1 MPKKKIAYITNNIAP
16 FRVMLLDELAKHAEV
31 TLFYVHEIEA
41 GVKAEYVKL
50 RPVRTNLQ
58 SITELGLFQTFQML
72 KEMDMVFFDG
82 YTGWEKMFLMSG
94 MWLTRRQYAISVD
107 GIINHSNISLK
118 QRLLDFIKYVALSK
132 AEFVLSTNTPT
143 DVYIQQLAPKAK
155 IKRHIFSTLSQDDL
169 KRIAVV
175 DSDTIFDKYQIK
187 KGEKN
192 LLFVGKFLKEKGV
205 SELLAFMKEQRAGT
219 SIQLIMVG
227 GTKEELS
234 IFETDIPPNIHI
246 IPFLEKLD
254 ILELMR
260 VVDLFVLPTYSD
272 TWGLVIVEALSAGV
286 PIVSTNRC
294 NAALEFIKDGKN
306 GYLMKEL
313 NKEELASKLNEAL
326 KLNSA
331 QVALYDRKLMGNYNL
346 EGAAKNIMDI
356 LEGSHV

>member
-50 RPVRTNLQ
+50 RPVRTKLQ

-82 YTGWEKMFLMSG
+82 YTGWKKMFLMSS

-118 QRLLDFIKYVALSK
+118 QRLLDFIKSVALSK

-143 DVYIQQLAPKAK
+143 DAYIQQLAPKAK
-155 IKRHIFSTLSQDDL
+155 IKRHIFSTLSQDDF
-169 KRIAVV
+169 KNMIEVA
-175 DSDTIFDKYQIK
+175 SDTVFTRYSIRKS
-187 KGEKN
+187 EKN
-192 LLFVGKFLKEKGV
+192 LLFVGRFIKEKGV
-205 SELLAFMKEQRAGT
+205 IELLSFMKEQKSDP

-227 GTKEELS
+227 GTKEELEA
-234 IFETDIPPNIHI
+234 FEKDLPSNIHI
-246 IPFLEKLD
+246 IPFLEKLE

-260 VVDLFVLPTYSD
+260 ATDVFVLPTHSD
-272 TWGLVIVEALSAGV
+272 TWGLVIVEALSAGI
-286 PIVSTNRC
+286 PIISTNRC
-294 NAALEFIKDGKN
+294 NAALEFIKNGKN
-306 GYLMKEL
+306 GYLMQEL
-313 NKEELASKLNEAL
+313 TTVELASKLNATLRLDAE
-326 KLNSA
+326 
-331 QVALYDRKLMGNYNL
+331 QVARYNQCLMQDYNL
-346 EGAAKNIMDI
+346 EGSAKNLMSI
-356 LEGSHV
+356 LEDSHV